1 MALPTGLIKS
11 QKGTSQAVRG
21 VKQGAKSPHPFCLST
36 LTLIQPFFFF
46 FFFAEAARQN
56 NISPHEKLRFQAV
69 TYRLIPIQAES
80 ARL

>member
-46 FFFAEAARQN
+46 FFAEAARQN
-56 NISPHEKLRFQAV
+56 NISPCEKLRFQAV

>member
-36 LTLIQPFFFF
+36 LTLKTAS

-56 NISPHEKLRFQAV
+56 NISPREKLRFQAV